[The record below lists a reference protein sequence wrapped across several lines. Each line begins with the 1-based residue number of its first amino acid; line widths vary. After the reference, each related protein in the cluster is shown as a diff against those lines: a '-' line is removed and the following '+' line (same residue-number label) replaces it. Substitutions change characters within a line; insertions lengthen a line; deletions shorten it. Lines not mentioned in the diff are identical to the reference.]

1 MERIAIHSGKHENI
15 TQIAI
20 FSFEE
25 PMGRRVCTISW
36 SQVISIEMVES
47 VG

>member
-15 TQIAI
+15 TQIVI

-25 PMGRRVCTISW
+25 PWGEEYAPSH
-36 SQVISIEMVES
+36 
-47 VG
+47 GPK